1 MSRSI
6 IETILGAVVLAVA
19 GLFLFFAYRT
29 ADLNAA
35 SGYEVTAKFNDISG
49 LERGT
54 DVTVGGVTVGSVIDI
69 AINPQTY
76 KAEVVM
82 SINEEIE
89 LPDDT
94 VAIIASASLLG
105 GKTLSLNPGGSFDM
119 IEPGGALEYT
129 QSTPGI
135 EQLLGQVIFSLQNLG
150 SETGDP

>member
-19 GLFLFFAYRT
+19 GLFLFFAYQT
-29 ADLNAA
+29 VDLNAA
-35 SGYEVTAKFNDISG
+35 SGYEIKAEFSDISG

-54 DVTVGGVTVGSVIDI
+54 DVTVGGVAVGSVVDI

-76 KAEVVM
+76 RAEVIM
-82 SINEEIE
+82 SIDDQIEI
-89 LPDDT
+89 PDDT

-119 IEPGGALEYT
+119 IEPGGSLEYT

-135 EQLLGQVIFSLQNLG
+135 EQLLGQVIFSLQSLG
-150 SETGDP
+150 SENDGS